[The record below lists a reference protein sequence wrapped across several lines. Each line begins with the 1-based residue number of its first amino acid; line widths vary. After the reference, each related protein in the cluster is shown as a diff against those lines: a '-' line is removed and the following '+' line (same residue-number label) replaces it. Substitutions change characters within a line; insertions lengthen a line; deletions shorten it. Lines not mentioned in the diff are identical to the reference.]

1 LCGIAQKEDVE
12 SWTEHNGDTDRPSVL
27 SCHFLG
33 MSGHKMTLTLRTTG
47 LSPPADQHLKNY
59 TVFQD
64 SHPIGR
70 LYEDLPAGGRQKVR
84 WSWSINTLVDAR
96 AGVRTE
102 GRTASFEEAKTHF
115 QENWERWKAWAKI
128 AGQPTLRSR

>member
-1 LCGIAQKEDVE
+1 
-12 SWTEHNGDTDRPSVL
+12 VL